1 MYNITSVREKHMS
14 CECHYYAFNVIDLGS
29 NPSNNKQTFSSETS
43 PIALDHY
50 YATMMS

>member
-14 CECHYYAFNVIDLGS
+14 CECHYYAFNVIDL
-29 NPSNNKQTFSSETS
+29 TFSSETS

-50 YATMMS
+50 YATIMS